1 MGLPKDWREGVL
13 FLTYSTLVSKTNKCS
28 RLDQIIEWFGGD
40 AADGCILLDECHKVG
55 GCLVLVQRLYF
66 WFGFTGAR
74 LIHGSG
80 ERRLLST
87 CFRLIE

>member
-40 AADGCILLDECHKVG
+40 VADGCILLDECHKVCEG
-55 GCLVLVQRLYF
+55 GGGMLVQLVCS
-66 WFGFTGAR
+66 FG
-74 LIHGSG
+74 
-80 ERRLLST
+80 
-87 CFRLIE
+87 